1 LPEVYEAYPELK
13 ERFAEIGVELHL
25 VSSAAH
31 QGLDTLMQ
39 RLAREIFVD

>member
-1 LPEVYEAYPELK
+1 MYEACPELK

-39 RLAREIFVD
+39 RVAKEVFVD